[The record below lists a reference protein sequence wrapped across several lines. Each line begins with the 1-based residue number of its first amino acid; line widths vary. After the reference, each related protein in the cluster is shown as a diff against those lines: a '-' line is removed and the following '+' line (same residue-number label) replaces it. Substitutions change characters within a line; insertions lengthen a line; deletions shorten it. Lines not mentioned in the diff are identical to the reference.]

1 MKIGISLNMKTSFSL
16 LSSQRIKKQKMS
28 LQVKVMTALKEAMKA
43 KDQTALTAL
52 RAVKSALLLAQTE
65 SGASDELTEEQ
76 ELKLL
81 QKLVKQRKDSAAI
94 YLDQGRKDLALPEI
108 DEAEVIS
115 QFLPE
120 ALSEEEIEKV
130 VVMTIDSIGAEGM
143 KDMGKVM
150 GIVSKELAG
159 QADGKTISNIVR
171 QKLG

>member
-1 MKIGISLNMKTSFSL
+1 MVAMKT
-16 LSSQRIKKQKMS
+16 
-28 LQVKVMTALKEAMKA
+28 AMKE

-52 RAVKSALLLAQTE
+52 RAVKSAILLAQTE
-65 SGASDELTEEQ
+65 SGAKEELTEEQ
-76 ELKLL
+76 ELKIL

-94 YLDQGRKDLALPEI
+94 YLEQDRKDLALPEI

-130 VVMTIDSIGAEGM
+130 VVMTIEELGAEGM

-150 GIVSKELAG
+150 GVVSKELAG

-171 QKLG
+171 AKLL